1 MNKFTFTCDNDGRV
15 NTMEFEA
22 EYWHEALECFKDF
35 LRGAG
40 YVFDSDLVDET
51 FHDELYDYGLSDPAY
66 EFDEDNFQ
74 ETVAQEQ
81 PKQFDFAN
89 HSPTNWPF
97 YNEHCSE
104 QKCCESCRC
113 K

>member
-22 EYWHEALECFKDF
+22 DYWHEALECFKDF

-40 YVFDSDLVDET
+40 YVFEDTVVDDT

-66 EFDEDNFQ
+66 EFDEDEFQ
-74 ETVAQEQ
+74 ETMPNPGQR
-81 PKQFDFAN
+81 FDFTN
-89 HSPTNWPF
+89 HSSTNWPF
-97 YNEHCSE
+97 YNN
-104 QKCCESCRC
+104 QNCCGSCNC